1 MAGVLIE
8 MRGAILR
15 RSVSY
20 PGASGSRG
28 RLVGGLLLAL
38 FVTLLAV
45 GTLLAGLARYHYPGA
60 GAAVVATLSFG
71 WLLGWVTGPL
81 LTGDDAALR
90 MDYFKLLSIPPRKL
104 AFAMLGAAFANICL
118 VFSLIAFAA
127 LIALGAQSGPA
138 AATAGAAAMLLDLVL
153 AVVASTVAIAVF
165 GPAISSR
172 RGRDF
177 GTFVLALVITLLS
190 VASGLVPF
198 VAGRLT
204 DGHSPV
210 LTAVVKILPS
220 GWGAV
225 AVDAAN
231 RSDWGLTGLALGGL
245 VALTGV
251 LVLAWPPLLARR
263 LTMSARGGHGHAG
276 RSSSERKPILP
287 STPLG
292 AVIGKELRMYSR
304 SVLRSVMLM
313 ISFLVGVLAAVIPA
327 FSGKTTGLPF
337 AGLLFTVIAAACF
350 TNFYGDDGTSL
361 WLTLVTPGAAR
372 PDVRGRVWAWV
383 LVTGPAGF
391 LLTVVL
397 TAASGQ
403 TWSWPWVLAAEPAL
417 VIGSAG
423 LLALIGVRSV
433 NGPAPDG
440 GPAPA
445 RVLKTHLAL
454 VALPVV
460 TVAPAAA
467 LLAAGT
473 VTHDAA
479 LRWLAVPVGLAWGRL
494 PLLAFGP
501 AGAAAAGE
509 PGPGDLRPGPRPREL
524 TRLHCQAGRL
534 NGTVTVMVSGNQ
546 RAPPA
551 CCGAPHAVCRYLMGG
566 PKPSSV
572 SLAGNP

>member
-15 RSVSY
+15 RSISGSHRV
-20 PGASGSRG
+20 SGSRG
-28 RLVGGLLLAL
+28 RLIGGLLLAL

-45 GTLLAGLARYHYPGA
+45 GTLLAGLAHYHYPGA

-81 LTGDDAALR
+81 LTGDDATLR
-90 MDYFKLLSIPPRKL
+90 MDYFKLLPIPPRKL
-104 AFAMLGAAFANICL
+104 AVAMLGAAFANICL
-118 VFSLIAFAA
+118 VFSLIAVAA

-138 AATAGAAAMLLDLVL
+138 AALTGAAAMLLDLVL

-225 AVDAAN
+225 AVDAAG
-231 RSDWGLTGLALGGL
+231 RSDWGLAGLALGGL

-263 LTMSARGGHGHAG
+263 LTMSARGGG
-276 RSSSERKPILP
+276 RAAQTRRDRGPILP
-287 STPLG
+287 PTPLG
-292 AVIGKELRMYSR
+292 AVIGKELRMYSTR

-361 WLTLVTPGAAR
+361 WLTLVTAGAAR
-372 PDVRGRVWAWV
+372 PDVRGRVWAWF

-417 VIGSAG
+417 VVGSAG

-445 RVLKTHLAL
+445 RVLKTTW
-454 VALPVV
+454 PWSSC
-460 TVAPAAA
+460 PSSPSAAA
-467 LLAAGT
+467 RCSAGT
-473 VTHDAA
+473 TPDVA
-479 LRWLAVPVGLAWGRL
+479 LRWLAVPAPGLGCLLCWRSVRL
-494 PLLAFGP
+494 AQQRLESHGP
-501 AGAAAAGE
+501 EIFAR
-509 PGPGDLRPGPRPREL
+509 LRG
-524 TRLHCQAGRL
+524 
-534 NGTVTVMVSGNQ
+534 
-546 RAPPA
+546 
-551 CCGAPHAVCRYLMGG
+551 
-566 PKPSSV
+566 
-572 SLAGNP
+572 

>member
-1 MAGVLIE
+1 MVGVLIE

-15 RSVSY
+15 RA
-20 PGASGSRG
+20 ASGSRG
-28 RLVGGLLLAL
+28 RLIGGLLLVL

-45 GTLLAGLARYHYPGA
+45 ATLLAGVAHYHQPGA

-71 WLLGWVTGPL
+71 WLLGWISGPL

-90 MDYFKLLSIPPRKL
+90 MDYFKLLPIPARKL
-104 AFAMLGAAFANICL
+104 AFAMLAAAFANVSL

-138 AATAGAAAMLLDLVL
+138 AALTGVAAVLLDLAL

-198 VAGRLT
+198 VARRLT
-204 DGHSPV
+204 DGHSPA
-210 LTAVVKILPS
+210 LTDVVKILPS

-225 AVDAAN
+225 AVDAAS
-231 RSDWGLTGLALGGL
+231 RSQWGLAALALGGL
-245 VALTGV
+245 AVLTGV
-251 LVLAWPPLLARR
+251 LALAWPPLLARR
-263 LTMSARGGHGHAG
+263 LTMSARGGGHAG
-276 RSSSERKPILP
+276 RARPERDPILP

-313 ISFLVGVLAAVIPA
+313 IAFLVGVLAAVIPA

-337 AGLLFTVIAAACF
+337 AGLLFTIIAAACF

-361 WLTLVTPGAAR
+361 WLTLVTPGAAGA
-372 PDVRGRVWAWV
+372 DVRGRVWAWF

-440 GPAPA
+440 GPTPA
-445 RVLKTHLAL
+445 RVLKTN
-454 VALPVV
+454 VSVVILPVV
-460 TVAPAAA
+460 TLLPAIAV
-467 LLAAGT
+467 LIAGT
-473 VTHDAA
+473 ATHNLA
-479 LRWLAVPVGLAWGRL
+479 LRWLAVPVGLAWAALLCWRSVRL
-494 PLLAFGP
+494 AVARLENCGP
-501 AGAAAAGE
+501 EIFA
-509 PGPGDLRPGPRPREL
+509 RVR
-524 TRLHCQAGRL
+524 
-534 NGTVTVMVSGNQ
+534 V
-546 RAPPA
+546 PA
-551 CCGAPHAVCRYLMGG
+551 
-566 PKPSSV
+566 S
-572 SLAGNP
+572 